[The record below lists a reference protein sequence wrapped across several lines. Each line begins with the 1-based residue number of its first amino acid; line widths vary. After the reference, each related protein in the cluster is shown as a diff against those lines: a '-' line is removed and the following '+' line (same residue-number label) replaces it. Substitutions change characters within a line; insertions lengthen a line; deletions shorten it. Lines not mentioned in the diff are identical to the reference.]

1 VPPDAPLRIVVFD
14 GAEHRVLRE
23 LMAAGRMPV
32 LEALRARGAT
42 VSSETVGGVFEE
54 AVWPTVFS
62 GTNLGDHATQ
72 HFAPFDPATHGLR
85 LERER
90 VGLEPFWLHLPDR
103 GREVLAVDLPQVHP
117 HPDSR
122 AQEICCWSA
131 WSAAHRPHASPKSL
145 VAELGHVKTRDWFHE
160 FRSPPSLADER
171 LFSARCASAVLDRSR
186 RVAPAM
192 ARRRI
197 GCVGVQELHGVAH
210 LLGHHWLDDHPHRP
224 WPREP
229 GLITA
234 VYEAADAALGP
245 LVEDPAVNVVLLT
258 AQGFGPSK
266 SSNPVLD
273 GLLERAG
280 LSVPAGS
287 SDGSPAH
294 RASRR
299 RVDPMGLLRRWLP
312 AGLRERLAVR
322 VLPESLQQRL
332 MAQQFRDHLDWAAT
346 RAFRVPSWTTGY
358 IRINLAGREGFG
370 NVPPAA
376 YEPLLAEV
384 TSLVLGLVEAD
395 GGAPMVKEVI
405 PMRARFPGARAE
417 ALPDLAVVWALDRP
431 IRRVSHPQ
439 LGAWEADSDYHR
451 FRWSDHHGGAV
462 TYLAGPDIRPSE
474 EVRSV
479 DIAGAAATFLRL
491 VGVRPPSTLR
501 AGPWDEVLR

>member
-1 VPPDAPLRIVVFD
+1 
-14 GAEHRVLRE
+14 
-23 LMAAGRMPV
+23 M
-32 LEALRARGAT
+32 
-42 VSSETVGGVFEE
+42 FEE

-62 GTNLGDHATQ
+62 GTRLGDHAAQ
-72 HFAPFDPATHGLR
+72 HFAHFEPATHGLR
-85 LERER
+85 LEREPA
-90 VGLEPFWLHLPDR
+90 GLEPFWLHLPDR
-103 GREVLAVDLPQVHP
+103 GREVLAVDLPQVHS

-122 AQEICCWSA
+122 AQQICCWSA
-131 WSAAHRPHASPKSL
+131 WSAPHRPLASPKSL
-145 VAELGHVKTRDWFHE
+145 EAELGKVTTRDWFHE
-160 FRSPPSLADER
+160 FASPPSLADER
-171 LFSARCASAVLDRSR
+171 RFSVRSAAAVLDRSR
-186 RVAPAM
+186 RVAPAV

-210 LLGHHWLDDHPHRP
+210 LLGHHWLDDHPHHP

-245 LVEDPAVNVVLLT
+245 LVEDPATNVVLLS
-258 AQGFGPSK
+258 AQGFEPSK

-280 LSVPAGS
+280 LAVPAGGP
-287 SDGSPAH
+287 DGSPGH
-294 RASRR
+294 GASRS

-312 AGLRERLAVR
+312 ADLRERLAVR

-332 MAQQFRDHLDWAAT
+332 MAQKFRDHLDWAAT
-346 RAFRVPSWTTGY
+346 RAFTVPSWTTGY

-370 NVPPAA
+370 IVPSAA
-376 YEPLLAEV
+376 YESLLAEV

-395 GGAPMVKEVI
+395 SGAPMVKEVI